1 MLIRSFNDNFKVT
14 DWTEELVTIPNTWG
28 TIGRLGIFQEIPVAA
43 SSVTFEETSGV
54 IGLIGDRVRGE
65 RNSVSVD
72 QGRKVRSFAVPHFP
86 LDDAILPK
94 DLAGVR
100 AYGAANGEVDPLVAA
115 RVRKMQ
121 TIRQS
126 HAITLEKA
134 RAQLVTAGTVYSPNG
149 TVSQNWF
156 TEFGISQTT
165 VDFLFGT
172 GTTEI
177 LDKIDQVV
185 YTMQTQVGNGGTI
198 AGIAGLCSRTFFS
211 ALIKHPKVAAAYNYY
226 SDKVSSNQDPLRTRM
241 GGTSIF
247 EPRKFDFG
255 GVLFI
260 EMNDT
265 FPVAGVQTPLIPA
278 GDCAFVP
285 MGTDAFR
292 TYFAPAERFGIV
304 NTLGEQVYMFEN
316 ASTNGTKIE
325 IETESNFVNACFR
338 PQLLI
343 RGFSSN

>member
-28 TIGRLGIFQEIPVAA
+28 TIGRLRIFEEVPVAA
-43 SSVTFEETSGV
+43 TSVTFEETAGV

-65 RNSVSVD
+65 RNNVSKD
-72 QGRKVRSFAVPHFP
+72 QERKVRSFVVPHFP

-134 RAQLVTAGTVYSPNG
+134 RAQLVTAGTVFSPNAS
-149 TVSQNWF
+149 VSQNWF
-156 TEFGISQTT
+156 TEFGVAQTT
-165 VDFLFGT
+165 VDFVFGT

-177 LDKIDQVV
+177 LDKIDEVV
-185 YTMQTQVGNGGTI
+185 YTMQSNAGNGGYI
-198 AGIAGLCSRTFFS
+198 PSIVGLCSRTFFGK
-211 ALIKHPKVAAAYNYY
+211 LIKHPKIAAAYQYY
-226 SDKVSSNQDPLRTRM
+226 VSGNQQPLRERM
-241 GGTSIF
+241 GGTSIY
-247 EPRKFDFG
+247 EPRKFEFG
-255 GVLFI
+255 GVTFI
-260 EMNDT
+260 EMIDNVD
-265 FPVAGVQTPLIPA
+265 GTPFIPA

-285 MGTDAFR
+285 QGTNYFK
-292 TYFAPAERFGIV
+292 TFFAPAEKFGIV
-304 NTLGEQVYMFEN
+304 NTLGEQIYMFEN
-316 ASTNGTKIE
+316 ASTNGSKIE

-343 RGFSSN
+343 RGYSST